1 MDNQKTLLS
10 TRIFIAIS
18 LTAFILFAGF
28 YFFII
33 VVLNSKVRASVEQP
47 TLQTSRQADRY
58 FLNENYDEGNTM
70 ITKRPTLK
78 DMLVGP
84 IITANDPI
92 IGDLNAPMVIVEFSD
107 FKCDYCAEQE
117 LAIKQSIN
125 EFGDKVAF
133 IWKDYPENNIE
144 SESFQAAIAA
154 RCAQAQNSFW
164 QYHDLLF
171 SAKESFTSTLFMNLA
186 NRLDLDAEEFKQCF
200 LNEETAYLV
209 KDNMIEADALGIM
222 GIPFIYVNDREILG
236 ATDKNELKKLITEGL
251 NN

>member
-10 TRIFIAIS
+10 TKIFIVIS
-18 LTAFILFAGF
+18 LIAFLLFAGF
-28 YFFII
+28 YYFII
-33 VVLNSKVRASVEQP
+33 VVLNSRVQASLEQP
-47 TLQTSRQADRY
+47 TLQSSGQADRY

-70 ITKRPTLK
+70 ITKRPMLK

-92 IGDLNAPMVIVEFSD
+92 IGDLNAPVVIVEFSD
-107 FKCDYCAEQE
+107 FKCAYCGEQE
-117 LAIKQSIN
+117 LVIKQSIN

-144 SESFQAAIAA
+144 SESFQASIAA

-171 SAKESFTSTLFMNLA
+171 SAKESFSATLFMDLA
-186 NRLDLDAEEFKQCF
+186 NRLDLDAKEFKQCL
-200 LNEETAYLV
+200 LNKETAYLV
-209 KDNMIEADALGIM
+209 KDNMTEADALGIM

-236 ATDKNELKKLITEGL
+236 ATNKNELKELITKEL